1 MAEPIERMGG
11 SAGGLSQSQEMA
23 LAALRGG
30 QTFVRAA
37 EEAGVTR
44 MTLYRWLRGN
54 AHFRAAFNAWQE
66 EAVESA
72 RARLVKLAD
81 QAVDVVE
88 QALRRS
94 DEKVALRVLRSIGA
108 TGKREGQSVNPEV
121 LSLKMELRDKRELR
135 QAEMEMLDHLMEK
148 AGVPAKQRRAVM
160 DGGAQRAQIVEAI
173 QQQKIQSSRFS
184 KAQTIAA
191 SDSSQ
196 AAPRAVTPQSD
207 VQASESQEKTVRELC
222 NHLQELQ
229 LDMELIEAEDDS
241 NDVTDGVGASQA

>member
-1 MAEPIERMGG
+1 MAEAGELVGG

-72 RARLVKLAD
+72 RARLIKLAD

-88 QALRRS
+88 EALGRS
-94 DEKVALRVLRSIGA
+94 DEKVALEGAVQHRSNPQTRGPV
-108 TGKREGQSVNPEV
+108 GQSRSA
-121 LSLKMELRDKRELR
+121 L
-135 QAEMEMLDHLMEK
+135 AEN
-148 AGVPAKQRRAVM
+148 GVA
-160 DGGAQRAQIVEAI
+160 
-173 QQQKIQSSRFS
+173 
-184 KAQTIAA
+184 
-191 SDSSQ
+191 
-196 AAPRAVTPQSD
+196 
-207 VQASESQEKTVRELC
+207 
-222 NHLQELQ
+222 
-229 LDMELIEAEDDS
+229 
-241 NDVTDGVGASQA
+241 